1 MNNNLPL
8 GDIRAFIA
16 IAQHGSFTKASHVLQ
31 VSRAHLS
38 RQLNQLEQQ
47 LNVQLLIRTTRSQRL
62 TQAGKQLFEQC
73 LISMQGIE
81 QAIEATQ
88 DQNQKISGHIRIN
101 SVGGMIGEDL
111 LSQIISEFM
120 ALHPSVNIE
129 VDFSSERVDLIANE
143 FDLVL
148 RMGHL
153 EDSGLIARK
162 ITELPIGTWASP
174 DYLKRQA
181 LKNGHDKNKS
191 KLDHPK
197 QLLHHNCLTGSVQR
211 WQFHPKLDD
220 KSPIEI
226 LVKGNFN
233 CKNGRALLN
242 AALNHQ
248 GIVRL
253 PLVYC
258 QHAVQQQKLVAVFK
272 DWQCSAVPL
281 FLLYHK
287 NPFMPPRLTLL
298 IDHIYQMFVTYFANE
313 KI

>member
-8 GDIRAFIA
+8 GDIKAFLA
-16 IAQHGSFTKASHVLQ
+16 IAHHGSFTKAAQALQ

-38 RQLNQLEQQ
+38 RQLNQLEHQ

-62 TQAGKQLFEQC
+62 TEAGKQFFEQC
-73 LISMQGIE
+73 QTFMQGIE

-88 DQNQKISGHIRIN
+88 NQNQQISGHISIN
-101 SVGGMIGEDL
+101 SVGGMIGEEL
-111 LSQIISEFM
+111 LSQVVSEFM
-120 ALHPSVNIE
+120 AQHPKVNIE

-153 EDSGLIARK
+153 EDSSLIARK

-174 DYLKRQA
+174 EYLKRSV
-181 LKNGHDKNKS
+181 NKGNHH

-197 QLLHHNCLTGSVQR
+197 QLLNHNCLTGSVRR
-211 WQFHPKLDD
+211 WQFHSTSRNKEA
-220 KSPIEI
+220 PIE
-226 LVKGNFN
+226 VSVNGSFN
-233 CKNGRALLN
+233 CKNGRALLS
-242 AALNHQ
+242 AAINHQ

-253 PLVYC
+253 PLIYC
-258 QHAVQQQKLVAVFK
+258 HSALQQQKLVGVFD
-272 DWQCSAVPL
+272 DWQCPAVPL

-298 IDHIYQMFVTYFANE
+298 IDHIYQSFVAIFANE
-313 KI
+313 KN